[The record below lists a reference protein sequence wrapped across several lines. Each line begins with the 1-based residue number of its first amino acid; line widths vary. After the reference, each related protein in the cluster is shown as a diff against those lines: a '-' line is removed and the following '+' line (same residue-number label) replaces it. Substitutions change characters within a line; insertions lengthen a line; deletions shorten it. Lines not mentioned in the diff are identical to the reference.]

1 MNRLFAFILML
12 IAAAP
17 TLAADANGYTA
28 MYECRAGGPNCNV
41 DVDSLTK
48 QSCQQTITTADS
60 ASTINSKINGGSQF
74 VCVQAGDYTS
84 KGIITVTASGT
95 AGAFKVLRYTG
106 ADANMPWNQS
116 EGNKAKFRRIVFSG
130 ADYWI
135 VHRLTFPSNS
145 SYTSDDYRIS
155 LQSGA
160 SDSIFDSN
168 LIEGAPKDSGVSY
181 YAAIGSEDCTNNT
194 TGARTTI
201 QNNVIRT
208 NDGVPNYAG
217 VGVGVGCGTNTPDIR
232 IVSNELY
239 DWSEH
244 IIQIG
249 ENSGPTIP
257 GLIVENNDI
266 YYEAMA
272 RESEEPI
279 SIKSSGT
286 AASPQRFIQNRIWGS
301 RSGNNCCIGGGG
313 SYAAVYSVGNNFS
326 HHLWQNNIIFDS
338 GGGIIWVPNSYT
350 VTHQSILGNIFY
362 NLHPYSSDAAALD
375 LGNTKTEI
383 YLNTI
388 IDSNYTISHAGN
400 DTDVRCNVM
409 ISSGPNKQDSAPAS
423 YQADYNVFYGTPK
436 FTYNGGNNNIE
447 NNTTTLQA
455 VRGPYTFY
463 RKLRTSPEPY
473 TIPYAR
479 AHASAP
485 EVGACPSNYAAR
497 PGIGIDDAN

>member
-60 ASTINSKINGGSQF
+60 TSTINSKINGGSQF

-84 KGIITVTASGT
+84 KGIITVTASGK
-95 AGAFKVLRYTG
+95 AGAIKVLRYSG
-106 ADANMPWNQS
+106 ADSNMPWNQS
-116 EGNKAKFRRIVFSG
+116 ESNKAKFRRIVFDG

-135 VHRLTFPSNS
+135 VHRLTFPVNS
-145 SYTSDDYRIS
+145 SFSADGYRIS
-155 LQSGA
+155 FHNGA

-181 YAAIGSEDCTNNT
+181 YAAIGSIDCDNSTN
-194 TGARTTI
+194 GARMTI

-208 NDGVPNYAG
+208 NDGVPGNAG
-217 VGVGVGCGTNTPDIR
+217 TGIAMGCGTGTPDIR
-232 IVSNELY
+232 IVNNELY

-249 ENSGPTIP
+249 DNSGPTIP
-257 GLIVENNDI
+257 GLIIENNDV
-266 YYEAMA
+266 YFDAMA
-272 RESEEPI
+272 TESEEPI
-279 SIKSSGT
+279 SVKSSGT
-286 AASPQRFIQNRIWGS
+286 SGSPQRFIHNRIWGS
-301 RSGNNCCIGGGG
+301 RYGRNCCIGGGG
-313 SYAAVYSVGNNFS
+313 TSAVVYSVGSNFS
-326 HHLWQNNIIFDS
+326 YHLWLNNIIFDS
-338 GGGIIWVPNSYT
+338 GGGIGVVSFGNA
-350 VTHQSILGNIFY
+350 VTHQSIIGNIFY
-362 NLHPYSSDAAALD
+362 QITPQSGDVSALG
-375 LGNTKTEI
+375 LGGARAEV

-388 IDSNYTISHAGN
+388 IDSQHTIADVGADS
-400 DTDVRCNVM
+400 DVRCNVM
-409 ISSGPNKQDSAPAS
+409 IASGPNQQGGVPAS
-423 YQADYNVFYGTPK
+423 YQADYNVFYDTPK

-447 NNTTTLQA
+447 KGTTTFQA

-473 TIPYAR
+473 TIPYVRPAS
-479 AHASAP
+479 SAP
-485 EVGACPSNYAAR
+485 EIGACPSNYAVR
-497 PGIGIDDAN
+497 PGIGINDVN